1 MTIRHL
7 HDRRA
12 MPMAGIAVDE
22 HDRTAV
28 GEARP

>member
-1 MTIRHL
+1 MTISHL
-7 HDRRA
+7 HDRHA
-12 MPMAGIAVDE
+12 MPLSGFAVDE